1 MQIRTLGILGVMV
14 MALAMPGTSLAGK
27 NSDKVK
33 HGIGKGGVPALR
45 DALQDQIDGLKARVE
60 ELEGLSDDVEDLDAR
75 VQALE
80 DQFVD
85 NDGDTFS
92 EIQGDCDDENADAN
106 PLETEVAGNSI
117 DDDCDH
123 LIDEP

>member
-1 MQIRTLGILGVMV
+1 MQIRKLGMLGVMAI
-14 MALAMPGTSLAGK
+14 ALAMPGMALAG
-27 NSDKVK
+27 SSGTK

-45 DALQDQIDGLKARVE
+45 EKLQGEIDA
-60 ELEGLSDDVEDLDAR
+60 LDAR
-75 VQALE
+75 LSAIE
-80 DQFVD
+80 GQFAD

-92 EIQGDCDDENADAN
+92 EAQGDCDDTNPAVNPNA
-106 PLETEVAGNSI
+106 TEVAGNSI